1 MMLLESVW
9 SGPPSPGHMSRRCH
23 TLTWREITL
32 FITSLVTLGRAA
44 VNCYDSLAR
53 GAGEP
58 LHYPSLPGPSSASP
72 WVFNSMFWPSCAQH
86 PRSCLHFVSDICMLG
101 SCQSRCSSHLT
112 IGRSDG
118 PRLNICQN
126 FLQRHFCGD
135 GSSLW
140 HSLHNI
146 APSVTSFYQSA
157 RHGGRPTGHIRH
169 PWAVNPA
176 GVTRSSLRD
185 TRVPS
190 HYARGSR
197 LAFSPHPEQWLLRTR
212 VRYWNYPQIL
222 YSGSVNSDSLD
233 ICLIACSC

>member
-1 MMLLESVW
+1 MMLLESVC
-9 SGPPSPGHMSRRCH
+9 GPPSPGHMSRRCH

-44 VNCYDSLAR
+44 VNCYDSLTR

-58 LHYPSLPGPSSASP
+58 LHYPSLPSSPSP

-86 PRSCLHFVSDICMLG
+86 PRSCLHSVSDICMLG

-112 IGRSDG
+112 IGRSDE

-126 FLQRHFCGD
+126 FLHRHFCGD

-146 APSVTSFYQSA
+146 APSVTSFYQST
-157 RHGGRPTGHIRH
+157 RHVETSTSATSAIPGLLTLLVLHVPLS
-169 PWAVNPA
+169 
-176 GVTRSSLRD
+176 VTR
-185 TRVPS
+185 VS
-190 HYARGSR
+190 H
-197 LAFSPHPEQWLLRTR
+197 
-212 VRYWNYPQIL
+212 
-222 YSGSVNSDSLD
+222 
-233 ICLIACSC
+233 LITHVAAV